1 MHCSINKGTEAVMN
15 LVISNPIGNGL
26 RKDACH
32 YEFNKQQILQIGIMP
47 PLPSPPLSPPPPPP
61 PKTPVWMANAC

>member
-47 PLPSPPLSPPPPPP
+47 PQIGRAH
-61 PKTPVWMANAC
+61 V

>member
-47 PLPSPPLSPPPPPP
+47 PLPSPLPSNPPPP

>member
-47 PLPSPPLSPPPPPP
+47 PLPSALPST